1 MFLTL
6 LLASVAAGADCP
18 AALEQLSAQA
28 EAGISAFED
37 MDAEGFEQ
45 AVVEVEEMVACPESA
60 VDGLVAS
67 RLHLLMAL
75 DAYTDQESER
85 AREALRAVLAADPSF
100 SLSSGLAPWGNP
112 LREIWDKARRD
123 DAGPTADLAKPTEG
137 SFYVDGL
144 PATTRPSDRPF
155 VLQWIDDGGHVRWSD
170 WLPAGAHLPIEVLA
184 AMHEEDPMSVF
195 QSAPPPPVPVQPA
208 LPLPDDRK
216 GGRGAGVV
224 LLAGAGGVALASGG
238 LLAAAMV
245 SRGKWQSS
253 VDECVTWGGCEDAP
267 DAALAEQTELA
278 QRARTLGYAAQGS
291 AGLALGLGIVGG
303 ITLVW

>member
-1 MFLTL
+1 MLLTL
-6 LLASVAAGADCP
+6 LLASVAAGATCP
-18 AALEQLSAQA
+18 ASLAQISEQA
-28 EAGISAFED
+28 ESGISAFED
-37 MDAEGFEQ
+37 MDDQGFGV
-45 AVVEVEEMVACPESA
+45 AVEEVRELVACPDSA
-60 VDGLVAS
+60 VDGAVAS

-100 SLSSGLAPWGNP
+100 SLSSSLAPWGNP
-112 LREIWDKARRD
+112 LREIWDQARRD
-123 DAGPTADLAKPTEG
+123 QAGPTADLAKPTEG

-144 PATTRPSDRPF
+144 PATARPSDRPF
-155 VLQWIDDGGHVRWSD
+155 VLQWIDDHGNVRWSD

-195 QSAPPPPVPVQPA
+195 QTAPTPTGPVQPE
-208 LPLPDDRK
+208 LPLPDERG
-216 GGRGAGVV
+216 GGRGTSAV
-224 LLAGAGGVALASGG
+224 LLAGAGGAALASGG
-238 LLAAAMV
+238 LLAAAMA

-253 VDECVTWGGCEDAP
+253 VDECVTWDGCSDDP
-267 DAALAEQTELA
+267 QTALADQAELA

-303 ITLVW
+303 VTLVW